1 MLCIECLSHGI
12 CSTVKA
18 GNWKSIRLSRKW
30 TPLTHLFFADDLLL
44 FAEASPDQAKSI
56 SAVLDEFCC
65 SSGEKVNQQKTT
77 LYFSSNVSTG
87 VARKIGKTLDF
98 TITNNLGRYLGMPL
112 LNSRVTKNTYQEIVD
127 KVEKR
132 LPAWSASHLS
142 LAGRITLAQSVL
154 QAIPIYAMQTT
165 NLPISVKSKIDLA
178 CKCFLW
184 SGNAKGR
191 KLSQIIWSTVC
202 QPKISGGLGFK
213 NRGYES
219 SYANEVVLGI
229 NLFE

>member
-18 GNWKSIRLSRKW
+18 GKWKSIGLSRKW
-30 TPLTHLFFADDLLL
+30 IPLTHLFFADDLLL

-87 VARKIGKTLDF
+87 VARKIEKTLDF

-165 NLPISVKSKIDLA
+165 NLPISVKSKL
-178 CKCFLW
+178 
-184 SGNAKGR
+184 
-191 KLSQIIWSTVC
+191 T
-202 QPKISGGLGFK
+202 
-213 NRGYES
+213 
-219 SYANEVVLGI
+219 
-229 NLFE
+229 